1 MVAAEQLPCVW
12 RKCAGDVMR
21 MPELPYDLRPNKVD
35 IVQMRGINW
44 SDALK
49 DGDLRDSLNVS
60 ARRWPYITTRKGRV
74 KKDPYKNATAMTAW
88 GKLVVVQG
96 TSLLYDGKKIG
107 TVTAGQKQFAVIN
120 TKMVIW
126 PDKVYLDI
134 NSKKIK
140 PLAATVTGS
149 KAKFTKNKMTV
160 SGWTDLTTL
169 FKAGDGVTLSGCVTQ
184 SANNKDFVIK
194 AVTAKEITV
203 ADNTFTE
210 ATETSTS
217 IKIERKIPDLDFI
230 CESENRLWGCNSTTQ
245 TLYASALGDPTNF
258 YVYEGLSTD
267 SYTLAVGTDGKFT
280 GCCKLST
287 SVLFWKETKLHK
299 MLGGYPAEYSM
310 YTYEL
315 EGLQDGCHKSQQ
327 VINDTLFYKGPHG
340 VYAYSGGTPTLI
352 SENFGEKVFS
362 DAVAGNDGDRYYL
375 SVKDGDT
382 SRLMVYETKTGI
394 WVLED
399 ETKAVDFARLGR
411 QLYMLDGSGNI
422 YLLDGEET
430 PQTQMWMVQFA
441 PMYETLT
448 GKKAYS
454 RMLMRVELPVG
465 SYVIVKMRCDG
476 KPWKECGRLIG
487 REVNV
492 TRMRFAANRCDKF
505 ELRLE
510 GKGPCAVLGISRE
523 FILGSDVT

>member
-44 SDALK
+44 SDALQ
-49 DGDLRDSLNVS
+49 DGDLRDSLNLS
-60 ARRWPYITTRKGRV
+60 ARRWPYITTRKNRV
-74 KKDPYKNATAMTAW
+74 KQSGYQKATALTAW
-88 GKLVVVQG
+88 GKLVAVQG
-96 TSLLYDGKKIG
+96 TSLLYDGKAVG
-107 TVTAGQKQFAVIN
+107 SVNAGKKQFAVVN
-120 TKMVIW
+120 TKIVIW

-134 NSKKIK
+134 SDKTVK
-140 PLAATVTGS
+140 PLAASLTGS
-149 KAKFTKNKMTV
+149 KAVFDTGKMTV
-160 SGWTDLTTL
+160 TGWADLTTK
-169 FKAGDGVTLSGCVTQ
+169 FKAGDGITISGCTTETK
-184 SANNKDFVIK
+184 NNKDIVIK
-194 AVTAKEITV
+194 TVTAKEITV
-203 ADNTFTE
+203 ADNTFTK
-210 ATETSTS
+210 ATEGSTS
-217 IKIERKIPDLDFI
+217 IKLERKIPDLDFI
-230 CESENRLWGCNSTTQ
+230 CESENRLWGCDSSAQ
-245 TLYASALGDPTNF
+245 TIYASALGDPTNF
-258 YVYEGLSTD
+258 YVYEGLATD
-267 SYTLAVGTDGKFT
+267 GYALAVGTEGDFT
-280 GCCKLST
+280 GCCKLSS

-299 MLGGYPAEYSM
+299 MLGSYPAEYAM
-310 YTYEL
+310 YTYEM
-315 EGLQDGCHKSQQ
+315 EGLQSGCHKSQQ

-411 QLYMLDGSGNI
+411 QLYMLDVSGNI

-430 PQTQMWMVQFA
+430 PQTQMWMAQFA
-441 PMYETLT
+441 PMYETLN

>member
-1 MVAAEQLPCVW
+1 M
-12 RKCAGDVMR
+12 
-21 MPELPYDLRPNKVD
+21 
-35 IVQMRGINW
+35 
-44 SDALK
+44 
-49 DGDLRDSLNVS
+49 
-60 ARRWPYITTRKGRV
+60 
-74 KKDPYKNATAMTAW
+74 
-88 GKLVVVQG
+88 
-96 TSLLYDGKKIG
+96 
-107 TVTAGQKQFAVIN
+107 
-120 TKMVIW
+120 
-126 PDKVYLDI
+126 
-134 NSKKIK
+134 
-140 PLAATVTGS
+140 TGS

-280 GCCKLST
+280 GCCKLSS

-352 SENFGEKVFS
+352 SENFGEKF
-362 DAVAGNDGDRYYL
+362 
-375 SVKDGDT
+375 
-382 SRLMVYETKTGI
+382 
-394 WVLED
+394 
-399 ETKAVDFARLGR
+399 FGR
-411 QLYMLDGSGNI
+411 GGRKRRRQI
-422 YLLDGEET
+422 
-430 PQTQMWMVQFA
+430 
-441 PMYETLT
+441 
-448 GKKAYS
+448 
-454 RMLMRVELPVG
+454 LPER
-465 SYVIVKMRCDG
+465 KR
-476 KPWKECGRLIG
+476 R
-487 REVNV
+487 
-492 TRMRFAANRCDKF
+492 
-505 ELRLE
+505 
-510 GKGPCAVLGISRE
+510 
-523 FILGSDVT
+523 